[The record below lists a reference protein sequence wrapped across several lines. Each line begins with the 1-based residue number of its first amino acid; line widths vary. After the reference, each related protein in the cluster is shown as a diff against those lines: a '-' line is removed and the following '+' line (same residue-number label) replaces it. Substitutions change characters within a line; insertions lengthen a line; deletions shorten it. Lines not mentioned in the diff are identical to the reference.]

1 MLRVVP
7 VFFLS
12 FVVSAFAQ
20 NTSAVTITSI
30 ADPSVGLA
38 PESFAMATGTNLAL
52 QTVKARSVPW
62 PTTLGDVDIQI
73 TDSAG
78 IARMAGLIY
87 VSSHTDQ
94 FSSAAGN
101 RFRSSNSA
109 DRQQRRASDF
119 AFRTSDFGF
128 RTDSARR
135 GWIAKG

>member
-62 PTTLGDVDIQI
+62 PTTLGDVDIEI

-78 IARMAGLIY
+78 LARMAGLIY
-87 VSSHTDQ
+87 L
-94 FSSAAGN
+94 SSAQIIFQAPPGTA
-101 RFRSSNSA
+101 SE
-109 DRQQRRASDF
+109 QQ
-119 AFRTSDFGF
+119 
-128 RTDSARR
+128 
-135 GWIAKG
+135 